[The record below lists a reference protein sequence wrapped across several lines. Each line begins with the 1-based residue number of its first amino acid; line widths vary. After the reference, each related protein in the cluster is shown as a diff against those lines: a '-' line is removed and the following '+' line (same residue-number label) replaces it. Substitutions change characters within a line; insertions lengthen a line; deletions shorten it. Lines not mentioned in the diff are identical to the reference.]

1 LIEINH
7 NFQKKIEDK
16 LKKVYES
23 TDLIKRLE
31 LQKTK
36 ERENKNI
43 SKFGKF
49 YSQMQNKKQSFEE
62 KRSKEKKKI
71 VQVREN
77 YEEMQRE
84 YEVKK
89 IELSNKL
96 KTKKQT
102 LVKDIINRKMDIYIN
117 KRQSSYDK
125 FMENYSNIKKL
136 TTRRNLRL
144 LRFQQIRNRRSFD
157 KLKSV
162 DVSRDNIR

>member
-1 LIEINH
+1 MIEINH

>member
-1 LIEINH
+1 
-7 NFQKKIEDK
+7 
-16 LKKVYES
+16 
-23 TDLIKRLE
+23 
-31 LQKTK
+31 
-36 ERENKNI
+36 
-43 SKFGKF
+43 
-49 YSQMQNKKQSFEE
+49 MQNKKQSFEE